1 MKTIL
6 TSLVCCSIVDMM
18 LIPFFDYGFTDYTL
32 AFSLGAAFIFLV
44 SYYFLER
51 WKRALTRRRNYNV
64 YRFVPVRSAIN
75 VKNVLWTIIFS
86 LFILC
91 FDCLVIMKALEA
103 WIKFSL
109 PAPRLF
115 VLMDLG
121 SSYIIFKWMS
131 YSFFGK
137 EEIN

>member
-1 MKTIL
+1 MKTII
-6 TSLVCCSIVDMM
+6 TSLVCCSIIDIM

-51 WKRALTRRRNYNV
+51 WKRALARRRNYNV
-64 YRFVPVRSAIN
+64 YRLVRVRSEIN

-91 FDCLVIMKALEA
+91 FDWLVVMKALEA

-115 VLMDLG
+115 VWMDIV
-121 SSYIIFKWMS
+121 SSYIIFKWLTH
-131 YSFFGK
+131 SFFGK
-137 EEIN
+137 EE